1 MLGKWLG
8 EKQEWA
14 PLLLR
19 VTLGVIF
26 FAHGAQKVVGWY
38 GGSGWAGTMQFFTQ
52 TLHIPRSAR
61 RVGLSHRV
69 PG

>member
-8 EKQEWA
+8 ERQEWA

-26 FAHGAQKVVGWY
+26 FAHGCPEVVGWY
-38 GGSGWAGTMQFFTQ
+38 GGSGWSGTIQFFT
-52 TLHIPRSAR
+52 PDSSYSRSAR
-61 RVGLSHRV
+61 GIGLSHRV